1 MLEGKRPATLDAACR
16 QYLRRTVAKYVRHG
30 LQMVNEWGE
39 SRDKATDCAGDA
51 DGEGG
56 SCQRPTEF
64 RTAAGELRLA
74 ETGRGWHFDRKSGT
88 LRSISSNIRLQLHRM
103 IIHSERLDLIPLTPE
118 FMRASLNQE
127 LVEAER
133 ILGVSLPTDWPDCP
147 RLLEMRLK
155 QLEEDPSL
163 QPWLLR
169 TMVLRSNRAAV
180 GHIGFHEAPGPE
192 HYREIAPGAA
202 EFGFTVYS
210 PFQRRGYARE
220 ASLAL
225 MQWAHQSQGVT
236 RFVLT
241 IRPDNAPSQ
250 ALASQ
255 LGFVRIG
262 SHIDE
267 IDGLED
273 ILELRVEPDESCIG

>member
-1 MLEGKRPATLDAACR
+1 
-16 QYLRRTVAKYVRHG
+16 
-30 LQMVNEWGE
+30 
-39 SRDKATDCAGDA
+39 
-51 DGEGG
+51 
-56 SCQRPTEF
+56 
-64 RTAAGELRLA
+64 
-74 ETGRGWHFDRKSGT
+74 
-88 LRSISSNIRLQLHRM
+88 M
-103 IIHSERLDLIPLTPE
+103 IIQSERLDLVPFTPE
-118 FMRASLNQE
+118 FMRASLNQD

-133 ILGVSLPTDWPDCP
+133 LLGASLPADWPDCP

-155 QLEEDPSL
+155 QLEADPSL
-163 QPWLLR
+163 QQWLLR
-169 TMVLRSNRAAV
+169 AMVLRSNRATV

-192 HYREIAPGAA
+192 HYREISPGAA

-225 MQWAHQSQGVT
+225 MRWAQQSQGVT

-241 IRPDNAPSQ
+241 IEPANAPSQ
-250 ALASQ
+250 ALAAQ
-255 LGFVRIG
+255 LGFARIG

-273 ILELRVEPDESCIG
+273 ILELRVGADEPSIG